1 MGDLLTRLLPL
12 SLGAAI
18 SPTVLAV
25 ALTVLSG
32 RRAVA
37 RGAAYAAGVLLVLG
51 GLTAIGLY
59 GVRRTAPSAITTEIG
74 HVVDGIAGVLLLL
87 LAIGTILRGA
97 LHDPAAPDPDTT
109 PPPKHQPGLR
119 GAFVLG
125 LAMML
130 ANFSTILLYLPAMHA
145 ISAADLATGDTIVA
159 VAIAFVITSTPATA
173 PYLFRVV
180 APGPAGRVFGRLHEI
195 VARNQRRIAIA
206 IEVRL
211 SRGEG
216 APLSDAHADHS
227 RDG

>member
-37 RGAAYAAGVLLVLG
+37 RGVAYVAGVLLVLG

-59 GVRRTAPSAITTEIG
+59 GVRRTAPSATTTEIG

-97 LHDPAAPDPDTT
+97 LRDPAAPPPETA
-109 PPPKHQPGLR
+109 PPPEHQPGLR

-130 ANFSTILLYLPAMHA
+130 ANFSTILLYLPAMHLVSASGVPVGDKA
-145 ISAADLATGDTIVA
+145 IA
-159 VAIAFVITSTPATA
+159 VALAFVITSLPATM
-173 PYLFRVV
+173 PLLFRVV
-180 APGPAGRVFGRLHEI
+180 APGPAGRMFDGLHTFI
-195 VARNQRRIAIA
+195 TRHQRRIGVT
-206 IEVRL
+206 IEVLFGVYLVVKALR
-211 SRGEG
+211 
-216 APLSDAHADHS
+216 
-227 RDG
+227 